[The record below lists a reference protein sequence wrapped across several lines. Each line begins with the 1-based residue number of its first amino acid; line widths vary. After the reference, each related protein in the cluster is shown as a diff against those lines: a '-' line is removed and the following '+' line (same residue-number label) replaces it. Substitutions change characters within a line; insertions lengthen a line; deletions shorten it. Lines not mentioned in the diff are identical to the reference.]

1 MKYFVTLWFISL
13 SICGFS
19 QSDTLY
25 AERSIVLLKN
35 ENSLIPFKHLDSLT
49 IEYSDPL
56 LKTLGERYTQNQ
68 GAKKI
73 LITDD
78 VKLSGEYD
86 SKVLLLFGSIDAPP
100 SFDIENYEV
109 VVYCNKTDSV
119 SKDLVIQ
126 KLFGGRDFTDTLKH
140 AFLGFDSGAGL
151 KCNGSKRFSF
161 GSPKE
166 VGIDS
171 AYLYRKLDSIAMHAI
186 DSGVAPGIQVLV
198 ARYGR
203 VVFHKTYGFTRYD
216 SLEPVRKDML
226 YDFASVT
233 KVTGALPALMKLY
246 DENKFSLDATMG
258 TYLPYFARGNKKD
271 LTYRRV
277 LSHNA
282 GLEAWIPY
290 WKTTLRKN
298 GKYRRHTLS
307 HDSSANFQ
315 TRLSPNLYLYN
326 NYRDNIYKQIR
337 KSPIKPSQGY
347 VYSGLSFYLY
357 PEIVEKITG
366 QDYET
371 YIKQNFYKPLGAST
385 ITYNPMR
392 FYTVDQMVP
401 TEVDTFFRMEP
412 LWGVVHDEGAAMMK
426 GVSSNAGLF
435 GTTLD
440 LAKLF
445 QMYLWMGHYGGEQ
458 YISENT
464 MENFTLCHYCNEGDR
479 RGLGF
484 DKPVLGDRSNGS
496 TAIDASERSFGHSG
510 YTGTFAW
517 ADPENGVLFIF
528 MSNRVYPTRN
538 NSKLYQFNVRP
549 TMHQAIY
556 DAIKAYQRQQDMGN
570 CSFLKE

>member
-1 MKYFVTLWFISL
+1 MKYLVTLCFIGL
-13 SICGFS
+13 SIFGFA
-19 QSDTLY
+19 QSDTLD

-35 ENSLIPFKHLDSLT
+35 ESSLIPFKHLDSLSF
-49 IEYSDPL
+49 EYSTPF
-56 LKTLGERYTQNQ
+56 LKKLGERYTQNQ

-73 LITDD
+73 LVTDD
-78 VKLSGEYD
+78 VKLSGEHD
-86 SKVLLLFGSIDAPP
+86 SKVLLLFGSIDAPQ
-100 SFDIENYEV
+100 SVDIENYEAI
-109 VVYCNKTDSV
+109 VYCNKTDSV

-126 KLFGGRDFTDTLKH
+126 GLFGGRGFTDTLRQ
-140 AFLGFDSGAGL
+140 AFLGFETGTGL
-151 KCNGSKRFSF
+151 STKGGLRLSF

-171 AYLYRKLDSIAMHAI
+171 AYLYHKLDSIALHAI
-186 DSGVAPGIQVLV
+186 DSGVAPGIQLLV

-216 SLEPVRKDML
+216 STERVRPDML

-233 KVTGALPALMKLY
+233 KVTGALPALMKLH

-258 TYLPYFARGNKKD
+258 AYLTYFARGNKKE

-277 LSHNA
+277 LSHTA
-282 GLEAWIPY
+282 GLKAWIPY
-290 WKTTLRKN
+290 WQTTLKKN
-298 GKYRRHTLS
+298 GKFRRHTLA
-307 HDSSANFQ
+307 HDSSSNFQ
-315 TRLSPNLYLYN
+315 TRIAPSLYLYN
-326 NYRDNIYKQIR
+326 DYRDNIYKQIR
-337 KSPIKPSQGY
+337 KSPVKADQGY

-357 PEIVEKITG
+357 PEIVAQLAGE
-366 QDYET
+366 DYET
-371 YIKQNFYKPLGAST
+371 YLKDNFYKPLGAST
-385 ITYNPMR
+385 ITYNPLR
-392 FYTVDQMVP
+392 YYPADQMVP

-412 LWGVVHDEGAAMMK
+412 LRGTVHDEGAAMMK

-445 QMYLWMGHYGGEQ
+445 QMYLWMGTYGGER
-458 YISENT
+458 YISHNT
-464 MENFTLCHYCNEGDR
+464 IEKFTFCHYCNEGDR

-496 TAIDASERSFGHSG
+496 TAIDASERSFGHAG

-528 MSNRVYPTRN
+528 MSNRVFPTRN
-538 NSKLYQFNVRP
+538 NSRLYQYNVRP

-556 DAIKAYQRQQDMGN
+556 DAIKLFN
-570 CSFLKE
+570 EHTSN